1 MKWFFINSGSNTGKY
16 NMDYD
21 LQLAKNYMEDEIVFR
36 LYRWNPYCISLGAN
50 QPLNSINSELAS
62 RENIDIVL
70 RPTGGRA
77 VLHAE
82 ELTYSV
88 IYPLDYSS
96 SAKDIY
102 YQINLALLTGLKI
115 YDSRLSSFEL
125 ENHQPNFAEIYRKE
139 NNAVCF
145 AVAAKCEIKFSGKKV
160 VGSAQRKFEKVVMQ
174 HGSILCG
181 PFHKRITYYLNLAD
195 EKKEELDKEIGSNTI
210 ELGGILNEKIDYPR
224 LVLSLCKG
232 FEEHY
237 KMIFSNTLS
246 LQNDLILINNLK

>member
-1 MKWFFINSGSNTGKY
+1 MKWLFINSGSNTGRY

-21 LQLAKNYMEDEIVFR
+21 LQLAKNYKDDEIIFR
-36 LYRWNPYCISLGAN
+36 LYRWGPYCISLGAN
-50 QPLNSINSELAS
+50 QPPDSINSELA
-62 RENIDIVL
+62 RQDNIEIVI

-88 IYPLDYSS
+88 VYPLDLFS

-102 YQINLALLTGLKI
+102 CQLNLALLKGLKI
-115 YDSRLSSFEL
+115 YDNRLSSFEL
-125 ENHQPNFAEIYRKE
+125 ENHQPNFAEIYKQE

-145 AVAAKCEIKFSGKKV
+145 AVSAKSEIKFSGKKI
-160 VGSAQRKFEKVVMQ
+160 VGSAQRKFENVVLQ

-181 PFHKRITYYLNLAD
+181 PFHKRITHYLNLSD
-195 EKKEELDKEIGSNTI
+195 EKKIEIEKEIEINTI
-210 ELGGILNEKIDYPR
+210 ELCKILNEKIDYSR
-224 LVLSLCKG
+224 LTLSLCKG

-237 KMIFSNTLS
+237 KMVFSNSLS
-246 LQNDLILINNLK
+246 LHNDLILINN

>member
-21 LQLAKNYMEDEIVFR
+21 LQLAKNNMEDEVVFR
-36 LYRWNPYCISLGAN
+36 LYRWDPYCISLGVN
-50 QPLNSINSELAS
+50 QPINSINSELAR
-62 RENIDIVL
+62 RENIDIVI

-82 ELTYSV
+82 ELTYSI
-88 IYPLDYSS
+88 IYPLDSSS

-102 YQINLALLTGLKI
+102 YQINLALLKGLKI

-125 ENHQPNFAEIYRKE
+125 ENQQPNFAEIYRQE
-139 NNAVCF
+139 NNAICF
-145 AVAAKCEIKFSGKKV
+145 AVTAKCEIKFSGKKV
-160 VGSAQRKFEKVVMQ
+160 VGSAQKKFDKVVLQ

-181 PFHKRITYYLNLAD
+181 PYHKSITHYLNLAD
-195 EKKEELDKEIGSNTI
+195 EKKEELAKEIECNTI
-210 ELGGILNEKIDYPR
+210 ELGEILNEKIDYSR
-224 LVLSLCKG
+224 LMLSLCKG

-237 KMIFSNTLS
+237 NMIFSNTLS
-246 LQNDLILINNLK
+246 LQKDLILINN